1 MRYGLD
7 DKLWV
12 VVDPTPQSTLGD
24 ILFQASLRDLS
35 LQFKGGLSVD
45 ENPTLFTD
53 EQEAI
58 AEVHRRLDRMRSRLD
73 ELPTDRRIVVYCHV
87 GQRAY
92 YAYRI
97 LVQRGF
103 NVINLC
109 GGFKT
114 YSHVIRDQ
122 TDPNIRQEN

>member
-53 EQEAI
+53 KEEAI

-73 ELPTDRRIVVYCHV
+73 KLAGDLPEAT
-87 GQRAY
+87 
-92 YAYRI
+92 
-97 LVQRGF
+97 
-103 NVINLC
+103 
-109 GGFKT
+109 
-114 YSHVIRDQ
+114 S
-122 TDPNIRQEN
+122 

>member
-45 ENPTLFTD
+45 ENPRHCD
-53 EQEAI
+53 EFIPGVGTIHTHWWITATPDP
-58 AEVHRRLDRMRSRLD
+58 RLLHIRVRSEGVGSLAGPRSRAEFTTFRSCTNSD
-73 ELPTDRRIVVYCHV
+73 PATGGCPT
-87 GQRAY
+87 A
-92 YAYRI
+92 
-97 LVQRGF
+97 
-103 NVINLC
+103 
-109 GGFKT
+109 
-114 YSHVIRDQ
+114 
-122 TDPNIRQEN
+122 P